1 MSEHNDGENEK
12 KSFEWLTWC
21 LRWLMLKWLAQIN
34 LIQRYTLRSDA
45 WTKSRFSEDCVLL
58 DVASMVKES

>member
-21 LRWLMLKWLAQIN
+21 LQWLMLKWLARIN

-45 WTKSRFSEDCVLL
+45 WTKGRFSEDRVLL
-58 DVASMVKES
+58 DVANMIKES